1 MRKRLLALLLAGVL
15 LGLSACGNA
24 ATEES
29 KEAGIIATEESQ
41 EVTSTEETTKD
52 TQETIVATKESGE
65 ETTST
70 EETTE
75 VSQEESSG
83 DTESNSEDNRESEE
97 DSESGESVVG
107 PAGESVLV
115 WTDKNWKYQACHFEQ
130 ELGHYLFYSEVCYDI
145 LSMNEDTYPA
155 LAKIIEDFNAKQIEN
170 AEEQLDR
177 LVQMADEDY
186 PEYGLTELDAVYEYV
201 RNLYPIRTD
210 KKVVSVLQRDF
221 FHEDKR
227 GEYFCFGATNFDV
240 QSGKELTLGDLFK
253 SGTDWSAILKTKLQ
267 ENHPTFTY
275 DAQDLEEENL
285 IWTLGYKGICI
296 YFNGSDK
303 DQPIKVSITYDEYPD
318 IFAEDYLPDAHE
330 LLFEE
335 PEGDY
340 VRLLTDWQNNKIVFA
355 VDLYGDGK
363 KDFVTFQYEDSNYDI
378 VVNDNCCF
386 NWDNYSIYF
395 DSIYLVKQDGR
406 YYLYLDQWW
415 DNDNEYLDVF
425 EITDYALNYV
435 GGDNMELD
443 DFTDPNHFRVW
454 QYEFLFASR
463 SVHADCYVGPDGM
476 PAPIE
481 GVYIIDKE
489 WYESGGECEY
499 TSLMEITAELVDE
512 QGNLL
517 GETYTFPVGTEY
529 WFIYTDCET
538 YVDAV
543 TGEGRYCRLYI
554 DWPLDELGYKNTSH
568 PTVNGMD
575 AEAVFGMLHF
585 AG

>member
-1 MRKRLLALLLAGVL
+1 MRKRLLALILTGVL
-15 LGLSACGNA
+15 LGFSACGS
-24 ATEES
+24 TDTKET
-29 KEAGIIATEESQ
+29 KEAGNIATEESREEVASTEDTT
-41 EVTSTEETTKD
+41 EVTKEAIVGTEEFR
-52 TQETIVATKESGE
+52 EEIV
-65 ETTST
+65 ST

-75 VSQEESSG
+75 EDTSVG
-83 DTESNSEDNRESEE
+83 TESDSEENQESEE
-97 DSESGESVVG
+97 DPELGDSVTEPV
-107 PAGESVLV
+107 GESVLV
-115 WTDKNWKYQACHFEQ
+115 WTDKNWKHQPCHYEQ
-130 ELGHYLFYSEVCYDI
+130 ELGHYLFGSEACYDI

-155 LAKIIEDFNAKQIEN
+155 LAKIVEDFNTKQAEN
-170 AEEQLDR
+170 AQEQLDR

-210 KKVVSVLQRDF
+210 KKVVSVLVRDF

-227 GEYFCFGATNFDV
+227 GEHFYFEAANFDV
-240 QSGKELTLGDLFK
+240 QSGKELTLADIFK
-253 SGTDWSAILKTKLQ
+253 SSTDWTAILNAKLQ

-275 DAQDLEEENL
+275 DAQALAEENL
-285 IWTLGYKGICI
+285 IWTLGYKGVSV
-296 YFNGSDK
+296 YFSGTDK

-318 IFAEDYLPDAHE
+318 IFAEDYLPDGDE

-340 VRLLTDWQNNKIVFA
+340 VRLLTDWDNNKTIVA
-355 VDLYGDGK
+355 LDLYGDGK
-363 KDFVTFQYEDSNYDI
+363 KDYIQFYYEDSNYNI
-378 VVNDNCCF
+378 MVNDNPCL
-386 NWDNYSIYF
+386 NWDNHSAYF
-395 DSIYLVKQDGR
+395 DCLYLVKHDGR
-406 YYLYLDQWW
+406 YYLYLDEWW
-415 DNDNEYLDVF
+415 DNDIEYLDVF

-435 GGDNMELD
+435 DGDNMKLD
-443 DFTDPNHFRVW
+443 DFTDPNNFRVW

-476 PAPIE
+476 PVPNE

-489 WYESGGECEY
+489 RYESGEPCEY
-499 TSLMEITAELVDE
+499 TSLLEITAELVDE

-538 YVDAV
+538 YVDAA
-543 TGEGRYCRLYI
+543 TGDGRYCRLYI
-554 DWPLDELGYKNTSH
+554 DWPLDKYGYKDTSH

-575 AEAVFGMLHF
+575 AEACFGMLHF

>member
-1 MRKRLLALLLAGVL
+1 MRKRILALLLTGVL

-24 ATEES
+24 DTEES
-29 KEAGIIATEESQ
+29 NEAGGIATEESQ
-41 EVTSTEETTKD
+41 EETEAI
-52 TQETIVATKESGE
+52 QEEVVATEESGE

-70 EETTE
+70 EEATE
-75 VSQEESSG
+75 AIQEDQSEA
-83 DTESNSEDNRESEE
+83 TESDSEDNRESEE
-97 DSESGESVVG
+97 DPESGESIMES
-107 PAGESVLV
+107 AGESVLV
-115 WTDKNWKYQACHFEQ
+115 WTDKNWEYQACHFEQ
-130 ELGHYLFYSEVCYDI
+130 ELGYYLFGSEVCYDM

-155 LAKIIEDFNAKQIEN
+155 LEKIVEDFNAKQAKN
-170 AEEQLDR
+170 AQEQLDR

-186 PEYGLTELDAVYEYV
+186 PEYGLTELDATYEYV

-210 KKVVSVLQRDF
+210 KKVVSVLVRDF

-227 GEYFCFGATNFDV
+227 GEHFYFEAANFDV
-240 QSGKELTLGDLFK
+240 QSGKELTLENIFK

-275 DAQDLEEENL
+275 DSQALAEENL
-285 IWTLGYKGICI
+285 IWTLGYKGVSV
-296 YFNGSDK
+296 YFSGKDK
-303 DQPIKVSITYDEYPD
+303 DQPIKVFITYDEYQD
-318 IFAEDYLPDAHE
+318 IFTEDYLPDAYE

-340 VRLLTDWQNNKIVFA
+340 VRLLTDWDNNKTIVA
-355 VDLYGDGK
+355 LDLYGDGK
-363 KDFVTFQYEDSNYDI
+363 KDYIQFYYEDSNYNI
-378 VVNDNCCF
+378 MVNDNCCF
-386 NWDNYSIYF
+386 NWDSYSIYF
-395 DSIYLVKQDGR
+395 DSVYLVKQDGR

-425 EITDYALNYV
+425 EITDYTLNYV
-435 GGDNMELD
+435 GGDNMQLD

-476 PAPIE
+476 PVPIE

-529 WFIYTDCET
+529 WFIYTDCKT
-538 YVDAV
+538 YVDAA
-543 TGEGRYCRLYI
+543 TGDGRYCRLYI